1 MQKFLLILLVTLLLP
16 LIGKSQLA
24 IDSLATSTTITQD
37 TVNVGDAISFNVVVS
52 YTSSTPYS
60 GNIYLVAGVDS
71 SAGLTSIDTI
81 GVRSVINLS
90 NDTIIFPFL
99 DTTIQQDGYRI
110 GGNIVVVWPVAA
122 GLTTLDT
129 FETTFYVIEPTGI
142 NNKEFINDFTIYP
155 NPIKN
160 TLFIQNK
167 TNSHQI
173 KQVRIYNGVGKEL
186 IKTKFSTEINVS
198 ILPKGIYFLELE
210 LEKDTILQYK
220 IIKF

>member
-1 MQKFLLILLVTLLLP
+1 MQKLLLILLVTLLLP
-16 LIGKSQLA
+16 LIGKSQLT

-37 TVNVGDAISFNVVVS
+37 TVNVGDAISFSVVVS

-129 FETTFYVIEPTGI
+129 FDVTIYVVQPTGI
-142 NNKEFINDFTIYP
+142 NDKELINDFSIYP
-155 NPIKN
+155 NPVKN

-167 TNSHQI
+167 SNSHQV

-186 IKTKFSTEINVS
+186 IKTEFSTEINVS
-198 ILPKGIYFLELE
+198 ALPKGIYYLELE
-210 LEKDTILQYK
+210 LQKDTLLRYK
-220 IIKF
+220 IIKL

>member
-16 LIGKSQLA
+16 LIGKSQLT

-81 GVRSVINLS
+81 GVRSVINLN

-129 FETTFYVIEPTGI
+129 FDVTIYVVQPTGI
-142 NNKEFINDFTIYP
+142 NDKELINDFTIYP
-155 NPIKN
+155 NPVKN

-167 TNSHQI
+167 TNSHQV

-186 IKTKFSTEINVS
+186 IKTEFSTEINVS
-198 ILPKGIYFLELE
+198 ALPKGIYFLELK